1 MGERPS
7 DPPTVAAI
15 ELDRR
20 CIRLNDAKMQCFI
33 AASDYFSLPLRE
45 QTLAYP
51 ISPGFREAPINH
63 PAILRLS
70 EPLR

>member
-1 MGERPS
+1 MGKCTS
-7 DPPTVAAI
+7 DPPTVSAI

-51 ISPGFREAPINH
+51 ISPAFAKH
-63 PAILRLS
+63 P
-70 EPLR
+70 

>member
-1 MGERPS
+1 MGECPS

-20 CIRLNDAKMQCFI
+20 GIRLNDAKMQCFI

-51 ISPGFREAPINH
+51 ISPAFAQH
-63 PAILRLS
+63 P
-70 EPLR
+70 